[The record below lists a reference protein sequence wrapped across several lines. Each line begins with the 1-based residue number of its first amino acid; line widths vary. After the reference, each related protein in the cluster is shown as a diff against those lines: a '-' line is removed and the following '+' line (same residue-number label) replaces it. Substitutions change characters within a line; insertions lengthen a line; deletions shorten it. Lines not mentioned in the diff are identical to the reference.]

1 MGICCFGKGQLPS
14 KYEGE
19 IGTHWL
25 DPANAALTIQQV
37 EALGTT
43 GEALKALK
51 DSLKVQE
58 TDDKLYEW
66 QRDEVHK
73 KCQGTMQWTG
83 HMRSSKGLKAK
94 TIRSSANQN
103 VVHAAITV
111 TKAFITMVSHGG
123 YRGLNQQQL
132 IALRDTTHPGAL
144 PLEVNEMPMLVDY
157 NWYHVLPHGRH
168 REVMLLVVFARG
180 GEIAA
185 EIEAT
190 GAGADTTQLKE
201 DFENIAFYTPHLRTT
216 SAKEKRHKLKY
227 DKHGAILAQLY
238 RDLMAQDTPHN
249 TLSRV
254 LKVCTTLFKAPALWD
269 AYQPQFAVRSK
280 TPLLAKDFQRDYC
293 TEPVRP
299 TSQELG
305 LLSATRWCDFRMRHK
320 LRWARLQLRRHPR
333 SSSPRIRCGPRP
345 RARGFRAFSTAV
357 R

>member
-1 MGICCFGKGQLPS
+1 MPAADLAPAQAPPPHATADSDKWEQDARAPTGDTCTGICCFGKGQLPS

-19 IGTHWL
+19 LGTHWL
-25 DPANAALTIQQV
+25 DPANAALTIQQA
-37 EALGTT
+37 EALGTA

-51 DSLKVQE
+51 ESLKVRE
-58 TDDKLYEW
+58 TDDKLFEW

-73 KCQGTMQWTG
+73 KCQETMQWTG

-190 GAGADTTQLKE
+190 GAGADTFRAVAAKTSCLTSTV
-201 DFENIAFYTPHLRTT
+201 IA
-216 SAKEKRHKLKY
+216 
-227 DKHGAILAQLY
+227 
-238 RDLMAQDTPHN
+238 
-249 TLSRV
+249 
-254 LKVCTTLFKAPALWD
+254 
-269 AYQPQFAVRSK
+269 
-280 TPLLAKDFQRDYC
+280 
-293 TEPVRP
+293 
-299 TSQELG
+299 
-305 LLSATRWCDFRMRHK
+305 
-320 LRWARLQLRRHPR
+320 R
-333 SSSPRIRCGPRP
+333 SSSGSGAHVDP
-345 RARGFRAFSTAV
+345 S
-357 R
+357 